1 MNDRVTGN
9 CVIEHRNA
17 SWSSSPVDCVWACRK
32 AKFLDGRS
40 DGQGHVVER
49 LRWLC
54 FCGRLYDTEEPS
66 ECLTS
71 SSASLVVRFCDGQG
85 HVVVE
90 RLQWH
95 CFGGLFV

>member
-40 DGQGHVVER
+40 DGEGHVVVER

-54 FCGRLYDTEEPS
+54 FGGRLVGCMTQKIRVS
-66 ECLTS
+66 
-71 SSASLVVRFCDGQG
+71 V
-85 HVVVE
+85 
-90 RLQWH
+90 
-95 CFGGLFV
+95 